1 MCIHPAA
8 EPRAHPASRPPTHGR
23 TDGQTDR
30 PFSKNNVQQWD
41 KETVTFMVETRIPSK
56 EKEIRIDIVA
66 MKQQKHALITHIT

>member
-1 MCIHPAA
+1 MCTLLNFHLI
-8 EPRAHPASRPPTHGR
+8 AHARTDRR

>member
-1 MCIHPAA
+1 MAGPFQQT
-8 EPRAHPASRPPTHGR
+8 PRS